1 MQNYILG
8 GGVTGLAA
16 GISSGLPVFEAVTEP
31 GGICS
36 SYYVRP
42 GEQERLAQAPKDEEA
57 YRFEIGGGHWIFGGD
72 PTILQFLRTI
82 APLKS
87 YQRRSS
93 VYFADQE
100 LYVPYPIQNHLR
112 YLGSDVVRKVLKELV
127 EQPGDFRTMEE
138 WMAQSFGQTLCD
150 LFFNP
155 FHDLYTAGLY
165 KTIAPQDAYKSPVS
179 LSHVIQGAFDD
190 APSVGYNVTFV
201 YPAEGLNTLAQRM
214 ASACDIRYGK
224 RIIEIDTKNREVAFA
239 DGTSA
244 DYNALLSTLPLNTI
258 LQMTGI
264 KTEAQADPHTAV
276 LVLNIGAR
284 RGERCPDDH
293 WLYNPD
299 AKSGFHRVG
308 FYSNVDRSFM
318 PKSARQDNDAVSIYV
333 ERAYRSDVKPTAQ
346 EVQQYADAVV
356 RELQEWGYITE
367 AEVVDPTWI
376 DVAYTWSYPN
386 STWKKEALQQLE
398 EQGIYQIGRYGR
410 WVFQGIADSVRD
422 GFYAGA
428 SFKQLEMPRKIIH
441 MNTPNGAKATNGSAT
456 KEKSLGSVRA
466 VASKQS

>member
-16 GISSGLPVFEAVTEP
+16 GISSGLPVFEAVSEP

-42 GEQERLAQAPKDEEA
+42 GEQERLHQAPKDGEA

-82 APLKS
+82 APLKA

-100 LYVPYPIQNHLR
+100 RYVPYPIQNHLR
-112 YLGSDVVRKVLKELV
+112 FLDGDVVREVLKELV
-127 EQPGDFRTMEE
+127 GRPGEFSTMEE
-138 WMAQSFGQTLCD
+138 WMSQSFGKTLCE

-179 LSHVIQGAFDD
+179 LPHVIQGAFDD

-201 YPAEGLNTLAQRM
+201 YPAEGLNTLTQRM
-214 ASACDIRYGK
+214 ASGCDIRYGK
-224 RIIEIDTKNREVAFA
+224 RIVEIDTQQREVAFA
-239 DGTSA
+239 DGSSA
-244 DYNALLSTLPLNTI
+244 AYSSLLSTLPLNAM
-258 LQMTGI
+258 LRMTGI
-264 KTEAQADPHTAV
+264 ETTAQADPHTAV

-308 FYSNVDRSFM
+308 FYSNVDRSFL
-318 PKSARQDNDAVSIYV
+318 PRSARDDNNAVSIYV
-333 ERAYRSDVKPTAQ
+333 ERAYLAGQKPTAA
-346 EVQQYADAVV
+346 EIQQYADAVV
-356 RELQEWGYITE
+356 RELQAWGYITE

-386 STWKKEALQQLE
+386 STWKQEALQKLE

-410 WVFQGIADSVRD
+410 WIFQGIADSVRD

-428 SFKQLEMPRKIIH
+428 SFKQLEAPRKIIH
-441 MNTPNGAKATNGSAT
+441 MSSAHNGKATNGSS
-456 KEKSLGSVRA
+456 KEKELAGVRV